1 MIIETST
8 DGIELTIVM
17 PCLNEAL
24 TLERCIRKARSFL
37 ETAGVCGEI
46 VIGDNGSI
54 DGSQEIA
61 RRHGARVVDVPIRGY
76 GAAVHAASL
85 SARGRFII
93 MGDSD
98 DSYDF
103 GDLMP
108 FVEKLRDGYDLVM
121 GNRFAG
127 CIKPGAMPWKNRMI
141 GNPVLSGIG
150 RLFFRTVARDLHCG
164 IRGYSL
170 EALKRMDLR
179 TTGMEFASEMVIKAA
194 LLGMRMIEVPA
205 TLAKDGR
212 DRPPHLRPWRD
223 GWRHLRFM
231 LLYSPRWLFLYPG
244 VACMLAGLVV
254 GLCLLRGPIHM
265 GRVTLDV
272 HTLFFAGIAVLIG
285 YQAILFAT
293 FSKIFAANSGLIPQ
307 NRLLDRLFDYFTLE
321 VGLVVGGALLAL
333 GLTGSAYSFILWDRQ
348 SFGEM
353 DPRHLLRVI
362 IPSGVCLALGVQTIL
377 SSFFLSVLGL
387 GVNTQ
392 RKG

>member
-1 MIIETST
+1 MITETST
-8 DGIELTIVM
+8 DGVELTIVM

-24 TLERCIRKARSFL
+24 TLARCIRKARSFL
-37 ETAGVCGEI
+37 ETSGVRGEI

-76 GAAVHAASL
+76 GAAVQAASL

-103 GDLMP
+103 ENLMP
-108 FVEKLRDGYDLVM
+108 FVEKLREGYDLVM
-121 GNRFAG
+121 GNRFTG
-127 CIKPGAMPWKNRMI
+127 CIEPGAMPWKNRMI

-150 RLFFRTVARDLHCG
+150 RLFFRTAARDLHCG
-164 IRGYSL
+164 IRGYSMA
-170 EALKRMDLR
+170 ALKRMDLR

-244 VACMLAGLVV
+244 AACMLAGLVA
-254 GLCLLRGPIHM
+254 GLSLLRGPIHV

-321 VGLVVGGALLAL
+321 VGLVVGGALLAM
-333 GLTGSAYSFILWDRQ
+333 GLTGSAYSFMLWNRQ

-353 DPRHLLRVI
+353 DPHHLLRVI
-362 IPSGVCLALGVQTIL
+362 IPSGVCLALGIQTIL

>member
-1 MIIETST
+1 
-8 DGIELTIVM
+8 
-17 PCLNEAL
+17 
-24 TLERCIRKARSFL
+24 
-37 ETAGVCGEI
+37 
-46 VIGDNGSI
+46 
-54 DGSQEIA
+54 
-61 RRHGARVVDVPIRGY
+61 
-76 GAAVHAASL
+76 
-85 SARGRFII
+85 
-93 MGDSD
+93 
-98 DSYDF
+98 
-103 GDLMP
+103 
-108 FVEKLRDGYDLVM
+108 
-121 GNRFAG
+121 
-127 CIKPGAMPWKNRMI
+127 
-141 GNPVLSGIG
+141 
-150 RLFFRTVARDLHCG
+150 
-164 IRGYSL
+164 
-170 EALKRMDLR
+170 
-179 TTGMEFASEMVIKAA
+179 
-194 LLGMRMIEVPA
+194 
-205 TLAKDGR
+205 
-212 DRPPHLRPWRD
+212 
-223 GWRHLRFM
+223 
-231 LLYSPRWLFLYPG
+231 
-244 VACMLAGLVV
+244 
-254 GLCLLRGPIHM
+254 M